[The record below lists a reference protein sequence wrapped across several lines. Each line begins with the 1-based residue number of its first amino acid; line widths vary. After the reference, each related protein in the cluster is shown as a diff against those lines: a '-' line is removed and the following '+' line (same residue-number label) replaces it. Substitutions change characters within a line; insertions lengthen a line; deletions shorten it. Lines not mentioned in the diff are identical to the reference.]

1 MASSSWEKCTYCKRE
16 HSDWEPCW
24 DFSTPESR
32 NGLTWEQLIKSLY
45 IGKECKREH
54 PEWEPCWT
62 CHWTKTDSNT
72 PVGEKELLQ
81 HKVNPEKIVI
91 PKEMVIL
98 EEIVI
103 PEEVVITEEVVAD
116 SAPVLTMVITPTIQG
131 PRGFSRK
138 VGCSTQRGGCGTS
151 T

>member
-1 MASSSWEKCTYCKRE
+1 M
-16 HSDWEPCW
+16 
-24 DFSTPESR
+24 
-32 NGLTWEQLIKSLY
+32 
-45 IGKECKREH
+45 
-54 PEWEPCWT
+54 
-62 CHWTKTDSNT
+62 
-72 PVGEKELLQ
+72 Q